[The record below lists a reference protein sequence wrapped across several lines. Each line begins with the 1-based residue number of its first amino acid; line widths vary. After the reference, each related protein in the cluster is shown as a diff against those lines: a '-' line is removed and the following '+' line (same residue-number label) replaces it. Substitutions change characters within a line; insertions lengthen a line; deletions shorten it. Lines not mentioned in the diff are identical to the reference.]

1 MGDKQSH
8 PNQQETVLLIINK
21 DIIGYFEEANKEAFK
36 QIHCLPYLRLG
47 CNFANKSLHF
57 GQTMADDIVGT
68 TPNSRNP
75 ESLNISIVD
84 VEEYTTRKQ
93 KGKESARIAF

>member
-1 MGDKQSH
+1 M
-8 PNQQETVLLIINK
+8 IINK

-47 CNFANKSLHF
+47 CNFANKSPPF
-57 GQTMADDIVGT
+57 RQTMADDIVGT

-84 VEEYTTRKQ
+84 VTKSTLHLSRREKNQRGLHLKVIGYMQTFR
-93 KGKESARIAF
+93 

>member
-1 MGDKQSH
+1 M
-8 PNQQETVLLIINK
+8 IINK

-47 CNFANKSLHF
+47 CNFANKSPPF
-57 GQTMADDIVGT
+57 RQTMADDIVGT

-75 ESLNISIVD
+75 EYVNIFIVD
-84 VEEYTTRKQ
+84 VEKEYTTRKQ
-93 KGKESARIAF
+93 REKESARIRFESDRIHANL

>member
-1 MGDKQSH
+1 
-8 PNQQETVLLIINK
+8 
-21 DIIGYFEEANKEAFK
+21 
-36 QIHCLPYLRLG
+36 
-47 CNFANKSLHF
+47 
-57 GQTMADDIVGT
+57 MADDIVGT